1 MDRWNPGTLGR
12 VVALLILGTTAAFT
26 VEAFFLWLSTHPP
39 VLDVL
44 FAVLAG
50 AGVLAGTGRIVWA
63 VVRRSAARGEH
74 LVDVAIA
81 TSLAFALLLAFGPAW
96 LALPSLVAGV
106 SAISLTGL
114 KRWIFPLVVLLV
126 TAALALLMQ
135 VPAYAVAEVLLRSLV
150 TIVVLAGMGLLVT
163 YAAEVHAN
171 RDELARMAVVEE
183 RLRFARDLHDVL
195 GRGLSV
201 VRLKAELGVR
211 LMDTDREAAR
221 AQLVQIA
228 ELAGGSV
235 TELRKVIAGY
245 RQPSLA
251 EELRGT
257 SSILSLAGV
266 RVVADTVPEG
276 LPGPVAE
283 AIGSAIREGGTNI
296 LRHSAAENCRVEFV
310 RDPSCVLV
318 RIRNDRPHA
327 GGTRAGHGLT
337 GLAERLAA
345 VRGTLEHGEVDG
357 DFVLTARVPLDLPR
371 KSS

>member
-12 VVALLILGTTAAFT
+12 VVALLILGTVVAFT
-26 VEAFFLWLSTHPP
+26 LEAFFLWLSTHPP
-39 VLDVL
+39 VVDVL

-50 AGVLAGTGRIVWA
+50 AGVLVSTGRVVWA
-63 VVRRSAARGEH
+63 AVRRSASREH
-74 LVDVAIA
+74 LVDVAIG
-81 TSLAFALLLAFGPAW
+81 TSLTYALLLAFGPAW
-96 LALPSLVAGV
+96 LALPSLVAGAAV
-106 SAISLTGL
+106 ISFAGL
-114 KRWIFPLVVLLV
+114 KRWIFPLAVLA
-126 TAALALLMQ
+126 TTTGIAFLMQ
-135 VPAYAVAEVLLRSLV
+135 LPAFAVAEVMLRSVV

-163 YAAEVHAN
+163 YASEVHAN

-211 LMDTDREAAR
+211 LLDTDKDAAR
-221 AQLVQIA
+221 DQLVQIA

-235 TELRKVIAGY
+235 TELRRVIAGY
-245 RQPSLA
+245 RQAGLA

-266 RVVADTVPEG
+266 RVVADPVPEG
-276 LPGPVAE
+276 LPAPVAE
-283 AIGSAIREGGTNI
+283 AIGATIREGGTNI

-310 RDPSCVLV
+310 RERGALTV

-327 GGTRAGHGLT
+327 GGVRAGHGLT

-345 VRGTLEHGEVDG
+345 VRGTLEHAEAGG